1 MKKIVFFSSLFL
13 MIAFGGCNPD
23 PKKEN
28 NGKIKLA
35 FQPVKDKAVKIS
47 YSFSVNSKSSNSL
60 TNFYMTLIGKGE
72 TAADGA
78 VILELKNESIK
89 MDGTIEGNKVNGAA
103 GATDTLTGDARLVS
117 MPVFTLYGKS
127 YRSSYDPGLNKKWE
141 VQTDGDKIVDST
153 ENKMQLLVR
162 YADHEVG
169 VGDSWEKNL
178 VIKAGN
184 KMNCIAKYT
193 LNEVKGDSAII
204 SVEGKLYGKGES
216 FGNEFTIDGT
226 LKGTFTVD
234 VATGWPLSTNI
245 DQHFTLKLGDRNIP
259 MQYSIES
266 LVVSN

>member
-1 MKKIVFFSSLFL
+1 MKKTVFFSSLFL
-13 MIAFGGCNPD
+13 VIAIGGCKPD
-23 PKKEN
+23 SQKEN

-35 FQPVKDKAVKIS
+35 FQPVKDKAVKIN
-47 YSFSVNSKSSNSL
+47 YSFSVNSVSSNSL
-60 TNFYMTLIGKGE
+60 TNFYMTLTGKGE

-78 VILELKNESIK
+78 VILNMKNENIK
-89 MDGTIEGNKVNGAA
+89 MDGTIQGNKVNGSA
-103 GATDTLTGDARLVS
+103 GGTDTLTGDARLVS
-117 MPVFTLYGKS
+117 MPVFTLYGKT

-141 VQTDGDKIVDST
+141 VQTDGEKIIDST

-162 YADHEVG
+162 YPDKEVG

-184 KMNCIAKYT
+184 KMNCTAKYT
-193 LNEVKGDSAII
+193 LNEVKGDSAMI

-234 VATGWPLSTNI
+234 VATGWPLITNI
-245 DQHFTLKLGDRNIP
+245 DQQFILKLGDRSIP
-259 MQYSIES
+259 MKYAIKSE
-266 LVVSN
+266 VY